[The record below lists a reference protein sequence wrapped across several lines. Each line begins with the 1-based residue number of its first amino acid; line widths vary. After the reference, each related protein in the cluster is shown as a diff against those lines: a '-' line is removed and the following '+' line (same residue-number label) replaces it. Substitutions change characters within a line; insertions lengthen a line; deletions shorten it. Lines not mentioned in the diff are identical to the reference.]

1 MQSVLCTVY
10 TYCTSAKSGIRI
22 QKKNAQN
29 IIHIRLLNN
38 FVYLLISTK
47 PRNGMKHCGKI
58 SSWEQCIYKKKK
70 KKGKNEIRTLDLG
83 RLKLLFQCLHC
94 TERQVQ
100 NNDLHVTSLFHF
112 LSISLTFLSNLIRTE
127 WFFSLSISLFFFVAF
142 DFEISV
148 AVQQTNRKWFVNAF
162 SPPWHTN
169 VRFVYFIDMNI
180 WQMYWRAV
188 VSFIVIKFSDLLGI
202 ST

>member
-10 TYCTSAKSGIRI
+10 TYCRSAKSGIRI

-70 KKGKNEIRTLDLG
+70 ERKKRNKDAWPGSPKITFSMFTLYWTTSSEQWPSRHFIVSFSFYFINFPFKFNPNWVIFLTLYLSLG
-83 RLKLLFQCLHC
+83 LSSFSLLLILKLALLCNKQI
-94 TERQVQ
+94 E
-100 NNDLHVTSLFHF
+100 NDL
-112 LSISLTFLSNLIRTE
+112 
-127 WFFSLSISLFFFVAF
+127 
-142 DFEISV
+142 
-148 AVQQTNRKWFVNAF
+148 
-162 SPPWHTN
+162 
-169 VRFVYFIDMNI
+169 
-180 WQMYWRAV
+180 
-188 VSFIVIKFSDLLGI
+188 
-202 ST
+202 